1 MKSYV
6 KNRAQPEGSIAEGY
20 LAEECLT
27 FCSRY
32 LDGIETRFNRVGRV
46 DDNPNHIEPGHGH
59 IIFPKIG
66 RSVGKVSTFMLSHLE
81 LAQAH
86 RYVLFNST
94 IADPFIE
101 ELRIQTK
108 RRLRSQTCSEAEI
121 NKAVN
126 KDVVE
131 WFSRRVSF
139 LTKYTLLCPYLSLLI
154 NILFCTLFRS

>member
-1 MKSYV
+1 M

-46 DDNPNHIEPGHGH
+46 DDNLNHIDPRHGDS
-59 IIFPKIG
+59 IFPKIG
-66 RSVGKVSTFMLSHLE
+66 RPIGKVSTFMLSQLE

-101 ELRIQTK
+101 ELRTQTK
-108 RRLRSQTCSEAEI
+108 
-121 NKAVN
+121 
-126 KDVVE
+126 
-131 WFSRRVSF
+131 
-139 LTKYTLLCPYLSLLI
+139 
-154 NILFCTLFRS
+154 